1 MRLSLFIILVV
12 SLSLSQFSYAEPIK
26 VPIKDGFLVDCISI
40 EDRGI
45 RILKMELTNQS
56 TSHFKLALKT
66 FICDENNGKMELKS
80 LPLSTPVPAR
90 HTLQPLTFKIIKTS
104 VLIMNTENT
113 VILMKI
119 NFDAN
124 ESSPAFLIEK
134 DSIKE
139 TTVDMT
145 IVGTGITKLDDV
157 IVDES
162 PSRGGHF
169 RFTNLD

>member
-1 MRLSLFIILVV
+1 
-12 SLSLSQFSYAEPIK
+12 
-26 VPIKDGFLVDCISI
+26 
-40 EDRGI
+40 
-45 RILKMELTNQS
+45 
-56 TSHFKLALKT
+56 
-66 FICDENNGKMELKS
+66 MELKL

-90 HTLQPLTFKIIKTS
+90 HTLQPLTFEIIKTS

-124 ESSPAFLIEK
+124 ESSPALLIDK